1 MKHVS
6 LTLVMACTVIAFSAQ
21 AQLKFPSV
29 KNAIIPTA
37 TNTIRTDIQKII
49 ADFPNQFVRFKGDIV
64 NQSPQRVEYLSTLL
78 PNSAQSATIT
88 EYSYNKKPVY
98 SWQALM
104 LTTEDF
110 EAAAKKY
117 KALYTQVKGA
127 YVTFNANQS
136 YYLQGNYEAPDESK
150 DFLSSMLNFYTRDE
164 DIKRIK
170 VEVNMQFEFPEWK
183 VNLLVYSRERD
194 DDERG
199 NIFDN

>member
-6 LTLVMACTVIAFSAQ
+6 LTLVMACTAIGFSAQ

-29 KNAIIPTA
+29 KNSISTA
-37 TNTIRTDIQKII
+37 HNAIRTDVQKVV
-49 ADFPNQFVRFKGDIV
+49 ADFPNQFASFRGEVV
-64 NQSPQRVEYLSTLL
+64 NQGPQTVEYASTLV
-78 PNSAQSATIT
+78 PNSAQMATIT
-88 EYSYNKKPVY
+88 QYSYHKKPVY

-110 EAAAKKY
+110 EAAVKKY
-117 KALYTQVKGA
+117 KALYNQVKGT

-136 YYLQGNYEAPDESK
+136 YYLQGHYDEPDESK
-150 DFLSSMLNFYTRDE
+150 DFLSSVLNFYTRDE

-183 VNLLVYSRERD
+183 VNLLVYSRDRD

-199 NIFDN
+199 NIFE